1 MLSGIELFIGF
12 TFFQQADT
20 PLVSAGLATLT
31 VFINVMMA
39 GFSGYKMR
47 YINHVKKFQ
56 RWLHGSIGVFFF
68 LLFIA
73 LIIYLAHLRAAIP
86 EVIKIAEET
95 GATFLIIGEAG
106 KLAGTNFTTTPFSI
120 LENAFPTVFVGG
132 ALMFGVFTF
141 LKGYKIEDEYPG
153 YSELHKKL
161 IKAKEGLVNKNQKM
175 LITLANHLVS
185 YIPD

>member
-1 MLSGIELFIGF
+1 ML
-12 TFFQQADT
+12 
-20 PLVSAGLATLT
+20 
-31 VFINVMMA
+31 
-39 GFSGYKMR
+39 KMR

-86 EVIKIAEET
+86 DVIKIAEET

-120 LENAFPTVFVGG
+120 LENAFPTVFDGG

-141 LKGYKIEDEYPG
+141 LKGYKIEERIRKSL
-153 YSELHKKL
+153 SELHKKL
-161 IKAKEGLVNKNQKM
+161 IKAKE
-175 LITLANHLVS
+175 
-185 YIPD
+185 